1 MRKTSED
8 SFIPSRRSERAGF
21 TLIEVVV
28 GVALLAIV
36 ASGSA
41 MLITV
46 ANSML
51 SISTSQNNTQ
61 AAIDSDISRARKLAE
76 DYTCCPGS
84 CTADA
89 ATIAAARS
97 SGKCIGNA
105 NDSTYY
111 FPQQSADVA
120 TFTATCVNG
129 TLVNNLITAIQ
140 ALGNVSGVART
151 LAIDDSSDPTTH
163 RLRITYSGSNLSNAS
178 IIRVVKLVPTAAAW
192 CP

>member
-1 MRKTSED
+1 MRQRSAG
-8 SFIPSRRSERAGF
+8 SVLRRRVDQAGF

-28 GVALLAIV
+28 GVVLLAVV
-36 ASGSA
+36 AAGSA
-41 MLITV
+41 VLISV
-46 ANSML
+46 SNSML
-51 SISTSQNNTQ
+51 TTSTSQSNTQ

-84 CTADA
+84 CTANA
-89 ATIAAARS
+89 ATIAAART

-111 FPQQSADVA
+111 FPQQTADVA
-120 TFTATCVNG
+120 TFTSACASG
-129 TLVNNLITAIQ
+129 TLTTNLITAIE
-140 ALGNVSGVART
+140 ALGNVSGVTRT
-151 LAIDDSSDPTTH
+151 MAVDDSSDPTTH
-163 RLRITYSGSNLSNAS
+163 RLRITYSGTNLRNSS